1 MTLAD
6 VDLLAFDSYLDGPP
20 HEMFEVLRREDP
32 VHWHEEPNGPGFWAV
47 TKHEDVKHVSRTPS
61 IFSSS
66 PTTNIWDPPPEYLH
80 FVKGIMLNMDPPQHN
95 AYRNT
100 INKGFMPRRVA
111 QLEDYI
117 RGAAKT
123 IVDAVARRGEC
134 DFVEDVAALLPM
146 TMICEL
152 FGIPEPERR
161 YAYTLANRLISGD
174 DPEVQVREGDSEAA
188 FLETFDY
195 AVKLAA
201 YKREHPGQDLA
212 TLLVNAEIEG
222 KPVDDLVFGTFV
234 VMMIVAGNET
244 TRTVTSNGMVRL
256 IHHPG
261 QRHALIADPAR
272 IPAAVEEMLRYDPG
286 VHHFRRTAKVDTQ
299 LHGKSI
305 RAGDK
310 VVLWYGSANRDDA
323 VFTDPHAFDI
333 TRANASEHLT
343 FGIGQ
348 HYCLGASVARSQ
360 LRAIFTEVLTRLP
373 DMELAAP
380 PRRLRSNFI
389 NGVKE
394 MRVTFTPAP

>member
-1 MTLAD
+1 MHLAD
-6 VDLLAFDSYLDGPP
+6 VDLLALDSYLAGPP

-47 TKHEDVKHVSRTPS
+47 TKYDDVKYVSRTPA

-80 FVKGIMLNMDPPQHN
+80 FVKGIMINMDPPQHT

-100 INKGFMPRRVA
+100 INKGFVPRRIM

-117 RGAAKT
+117 RDAARR
-123 IVDAVARRGEC
+123 IVDDVAPRGAC

-152 FGIPEPERR
+152 FGIPEGERR
-161 YAYTLANRLISGD
+161 YAYTLANRLISSD
-174 DPEVQVREGDSEAA
+174 DPEIQEREGNAEAA
-188 FLETFDY
+188 FVETFDY

-222 KPVDDLVFGTFV
+222 KPVDDLVFGTFLI
-234 VMMIVAGNET
+234 MMIVAGNET
-244 TRTVTSNGMVRL
+244 TRTVTSNGMLRL
-256 IHHPG
+256 IQHPD
-261 QRHALIADPAR
+261 QRRRLLADPSA

-286 VHHFRRTAKVDTQ
+286 VHHFRRLATSDTV
-299 LHGKSI
+299 LGGKSI

-323 VFTDPHAFDI
+323 VFADPHAFDI
-333 TRANASEHLT
+333 GRSNAAEHLT

-348 HYCLGASVARSQ
+348 HFCLGAALARSQ
-360 LRAIFTEVLTRLP
+360 LRAIFTETLTRLP

-394 MRVTFTPAP
+394 MRVSFTPAA

>member
-1 MTLAD
+1 MSLANL
-6 VDLLAFDSYLDGPP
+6 DLLDLDNFADGAP
-20 HEMFEVLRREDP
+20 HALFARLRREDP
-32 VHWHEEPNGPGFWAV
+32 VHWHDEPNGPGFWAV
-47 TKHEDVKHVSRTPS
+47 TKYEDVKYVSRTPS
-61 IFSSS
+61 LFSSS

-100 INKGFMPRRVA
+100 INKGFLPRRVA

-117 RGAAKT
+117 CGAAKT
-123 IVDAVARRGEC
+123 IVDAVAPRGEC

-152 FGIPEPERR
+152 FGIPESERR
-161 YAYTLANRLISGD
+161 YAYGLANRLISAD
-174 DPEVQVREGDSEAA
+174 DPEVQAREGSAEAA

-201 YKREHPGQDLA
+201 YKREHPGPDLA

-244 TRTVTSNGMVRL
+244 TRTVTSNGMIRL
-256 IHHPG
+256 IQHPA
-261 QRHALIADPAR
+261 QRQTLLDDPSR

-286 VHHFRRTAKVDTQ
+286 VHHFRRTARTDTT
-299 LHGKSI
+299 LRGTPI

-310 VVLWYGSANRDDA
+310 VVLWYGSANRDDD
-323 VFTDPHAFDI
+323 VFADPDAFDI
-333 TRANASEHLT
+333 GRENAAEHLT

-348 HYCLGASVARSQ
+348 HYCLGASLARAQ
-360 LRAIFTEVLTRLP
+360 LRAIFTEVLRRLP
-373 DMELAAP
+373 DLELAAP
-380 PRRLRSNFI
+380 PTRLRSNFI

-394 MRVTFTPAP
+394 MRVTFTPAA